1 MHHPIGRFYSD
12 SDDDRPS
19 SSESLTSVSQC
30 AQEHQLPSSLRK
42 LLNPVLPS
50 PPLSPAR
57 PQSTDPAQ
65 APLARICLAKQKDQ
79 DIGDLTRL
87 RPWKR
92 LPLPHPMNPQLPVPL
107 PPIYLC
113 LPAPRTAERSSGA
126 SSTIGPHFNPYY
138 LPPPRVSRE
147 RMVCASHR
155 QTPSRVRENFDPNID
170 EPNRVPD
177 AAGWTRKAMPALPSP
192 GNRCL
197 TCGSSFSTFANLTRH
212 EKKCPVDSKQ
222 VAFYFRGKSYVA
234 RGDIGCIFFQNILQ
248 QGHNG
253 SLITWIYMVHFETDC
268 EKAKLVL

>member
-155 QTPSRVRENFDPNID
+155 QTPSRID

-192 GNRCL
+192 GSLADANYRGTKASNKINLYSSFHDSACSSTNETPVIQKSLNHSQEKERNRCL

-222 VAFYFRGKSYVA
+222 VAF
-234 RGDIGCIFFQNILQ
+234 
-248 QGHNG
+248 
-253 SLITWIYMVHFETDC
+253 
-268 EKAKLVL
+268 